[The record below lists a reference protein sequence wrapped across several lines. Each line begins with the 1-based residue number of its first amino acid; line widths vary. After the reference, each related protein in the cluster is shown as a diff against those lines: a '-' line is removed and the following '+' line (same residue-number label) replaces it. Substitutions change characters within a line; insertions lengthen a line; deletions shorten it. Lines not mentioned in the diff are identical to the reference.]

1 MMAARGNQ
9 HRHRVGHR
17 KRMAVFLPCAACA
30 LALLLAAC
38 GSSPSAAIRRAAP
51 TPTVLPP
58 VIYAAIGAS
67 DAVGVGAA
75 HPNTEGYVPRLIA
88 HLPAHSR
95 ALNVGISGALLHDA
109 LTRELPKVIALQ
121 PTLVTVW
128 LVGNDFR
135 NCTSLTQYAADLN
148 TLLGQLQSQTH
159 ADVFVANTPD
169 MSQLPYFKQGAP
181 ESPCLHGES
190 SAQIRAL
197 ARQWNDVINPIVTR
211 HGATLVDLFSSHLAS
226 HPEYVAADGFHPSSA
241 GYAVLADLF
250 WLAIMARHAIPLA

>member
-1 MMAARGNQ
+1 MDKRAIRVLHAPRRAA
-9 HRHRVGHR
+9 
-17 KRMAVFLPCAACA
+17 A
-30 LALLLAAC
+30 LFPLLLTTASLLFAAC

-51 TPTVLPP
+51 TPTVFPP
-58 VIYAAIGAS
+58 VVYAAIGAS
-67 DAVGVGAA
+67 DAVGVGAT

-95 ALNVGISGALLHDA
+95 ALNVGISGALVQDA

-135 NCTSLTQYAADLN
+135 NCTPLTQYAASLN
-148 TLLGQLQSQTH
+148 TLLDQLQSQTH

-169 MSQLPYFKQGAP
+169 MSELPYFKQGAP
-181 ESPCLHGES
+181 ESPCLQGES
-190 SAQIRAL
+190 PAQIRAL
-197 ARQWNDVINPIVTR
+197 SRQWNDVINPLVAR
-211 HGATLVDLFSSHLAS
+211 HGATLVDLYSSNLEG

-241 GYAVLADLF
+241 GYEVLADIF
-250 WLAIMARHAIPLA
+250 WLAITAHHAIPTA